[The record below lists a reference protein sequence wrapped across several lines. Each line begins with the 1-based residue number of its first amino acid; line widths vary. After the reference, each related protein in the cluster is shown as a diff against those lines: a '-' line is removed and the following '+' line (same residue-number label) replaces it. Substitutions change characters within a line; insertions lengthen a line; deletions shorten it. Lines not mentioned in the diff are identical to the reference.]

1 MQTILLTFHVLVSIA
16 LISLILLQQG
26 KGADA
31 GAAFGSG
38 ASGSVFGAK
47 GSASFLSRT
56 TGILATLFF
65 ILSLALAILAHR
77 QTAEQSLTEQY
88 AQPEVT
94 APTVADPNVEQINV
108 NEPENIEASDVPAS
122 DVPVV
127 PSSVQETG
135 STE

>member
-1 MQTILLTFHVLVSIA
+1 MQTVLLTFHVLVSIA

-47 GSASFLSRT
+47 GSASLLSRI

-77 QTAEQSLTEQY
+77 QTAEQSLTEQF

-94 APTVADPNVEQINV
+94 APAVADPNIEQINV
-108 NEPENIEASDVPAS
+108 SEPEKIEASDVPAA
-122 DVPVV
+122 
-127 PSSVQETG
+127 PSSVE
-135 STE
+135 